1 MLAALRGRCS
11 TQEVPYGNPHSA
23 DAPATRPM
31 GTSALDP
38 LDPPLVG
45 IVGGLIFGN
54 PDLAIVRWVGV
65 PWTFEPEATLVEFL
79 RRWQR

>member
-1 MLAALRGRCS
+1 M
-11 TQEVPYGNPHSA
+11 
-23 DAPATRPM
+23 ATPTPQMPLHLGQWVRRRF
-31 GTSALDP
+31 DP

-45 IVGGLIFGN
+45 IVGGLVFGN
-54 PDLAIVRWVGV
+54 PDLAIVRWVGA